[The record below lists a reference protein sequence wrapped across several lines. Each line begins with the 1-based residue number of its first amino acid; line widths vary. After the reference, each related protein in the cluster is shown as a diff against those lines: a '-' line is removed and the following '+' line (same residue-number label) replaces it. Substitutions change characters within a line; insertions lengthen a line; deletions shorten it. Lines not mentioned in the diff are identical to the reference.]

1 MLRDHGQNSL
11 SYVAH
16 DGKEKKQKKYVMGQE
31 KLHFMPVADVTQ
43 TVDLR
48 ILETT
53 DLHVHLH
60 PYDYYADCP
69 NPDFGL
75 ARLAEL
81 VDRARAEVRN
91 TLLFDNG
98 DFLQGTPVGD
108 FCAYDMGLRE
118 GDLHPVMA
126 AMNAMHYDALT
137 IGNHEF
143 NYGLAFLEKSIAR
156 AACPVVSANIA
167 RALGRGP
174 RQDRT
179 LVQPY
184 SLLRR
189 NVRDRIGLTHE
200 ICIGVLGVAPP
211 QIMTWERQQLHGH
224 LDVRDMV
231 ESVSAWVPEMRE
243 AGADLVVLLAHTG
256 IGPLRHT
263 HGMEN
268 AVIPLARIDGVDV
281 VLSGHTHQVF
291 PSRALSDIP
300 SIDVERG
307 TIAGKPA
314 VMSGFFGSHLGVIDL
329 AMQRDGGEWRV
340 VGHHVETRALRDAAI
355 HFPQGTPDRSQ
366 PMHSPKV
373 RKIVERAHHAVLASI
388 RQPIGHCNTP
398 INSFFAFLGHSAA
411 TALVAQAQK
420 EFVAARLDPAL
431 ADLPILSA
439 VSPSKAGGLGGARNY
454 TNIAAGQLTLRS
466 MADLYVYP
474 NKVAASRLTGAQIAL
489 WLERSASAYNQ
500 VHPDIQDQPL
510 MNAAFPGYNFE
521 IIYGLDYEIDLTQ
534 PARFTF
540 DGTEIDAAHSRI
552 RNLRF
557 NGQPLDMDAEFVL
570 CTNNF
575 RAQGA
580 GAFPGTGP
588 ESIVFEHP
596 AIVRDVLRDHVDG
609 QGTLQVDATAPFRL
623 QPIAG
628 ASVVMR
634 TAPAALDHLRL
645 VAPYHPEVLGADKKG
660 FLRLRLSLE

>member
-1 MLRDHGQNSL
+1 
-11 SYVAH
+11 
-16 DGKEKKQKKYVMGQE
+16 MGQE
-31 KLHFMPVADVTQ
+31 KLHFMPDADIGQ

-75 ARLAEL
+75 SRLAEL
-81 VDRARAEVRN
+81 VDCARAETGN

-108 FCAYDMGLRE
+108 FFAYDMGLRA
-118 GDLHPVMA
+118 GDLHPVME
-126 AMNAMHYDALT
+126 AMNAMRYDAIT

-143 NYGLAFLEKSIAR
+143 NYGLDFLEKSLAR
-156 AACPVVSANIA
+156 AEFPVVSSNIV
-167 RALGRGP
+167 RSMGRDP
-174 RQDRT
+174 RHDT
-179 LVQPY
+179 LLVKPY
-184 SLLRR
+184 SLLKRH
-189 NVRDRIGLTHE
+189 VRDRIGLMQELT
-200 ICIGVLGVAPP
+200 IGVLGVAPP
-211 QIMTWERQQLHGH
+211 QIMIWERQQLQGK

-231 ESVSAWVPEMRE
+231 EAVSAWVPEMRE
-243 AGADLVVLLAHTG
+243 AGADLVVLLAHAG

-291 PSRALSDIP
+291 PSRAFVDIP
-300 SIDVERG
+300 SVDVARG

-329 AMQRDGGEWRV
+329 AMRREGGVWRV
-340 VGHHVETRALRDAAI
+340 VNHHVETRALRDASMN
-355 HFPQGTPDRSQ
+355 FPQVAADRSQ
-366 PMHSPKV
+366 PMRSPKV
-373 RKIVERAHHAVLASI
+373 RKIVERAHDAVLASI
-388 RQPIGHCNTP
+388 RQPIGCSEHP
-398 INSFFAFLGHSAA
+398 INSFFVYLGQSAA
-411 TALVAQAQK
+411 TALVAQAQQS
-420 EFVAARLDPAL
+420 FVAARMDPAL
-431 ADLPILSA
+431 ADLPMLSA

-489 WLERSASAYNQ
+489 WLERSASAFNQ
-500 VHPDIQDQPL
+500 IHTDIQDQPL
-510 MNAAFPGYNFE
+510 MNPAFPGYNFE
-521 IIYGLDYEIDLTQ
+521 IIYGLTYDIDLTR
-534 PARFTF
+534 PARFGP
-540 DGTEIDAAHSRI
+540 DGTDLDPTTARI
-552 RNLRF
+552 RNLCF
-557 NGQPLDMDAEFVL
+557 KGAPVDMNAEFIL

-580 GAFPGTGP
+580 GSFPGAAP
-588 ESIVFEHP
+588 ETICFEHP
-596 AIVRDVLRDHVDG
+596 AIVRDVLREHVERQDVLRI
-609 QGTLQVDATAPFRL
+609 QADPPFRL
-623 QPIAG
+623 LPVAG
-628 ASVVMR
+628 ATAMLR
-634 TAPAALDHLRL
+634 TAPAALDHLRQI
-645 VAPYHPEVLGADKKG
+645 AGYAPEVMGADKQG
-660 FLRLRLSLE
+660 FLRLRLSLT

>member
-1 MLRDHGQNSL
+1 
-11 SYVAH
+11 
-16 DGKEKKQKKYVMGQE
+16 MGQE
-31 KLHFMPVADVTQ
+31 KLRFMPVADVRQ

-48 ILETT
+48 ILETS

-75 ARLAEL
+75 SRLAEL
-81 VDRARAEVRN
+81 VDRARAETGN

-108 FCAYDMGLRE
+108 FFAYDMGLRE

-126 AMNAMHYDALT
+126 AMNAMRYDAIT

-143 NYGLAFLEKSIAR
+143 NYGLAFLEKSLAR
-156 AACPVVSANIA
+156 AEFPVVSSNIA
-167 RALGRGP
+167 RGLRATP
-174 RQDRT
+174 RADRM
-179 LVQPY
+179 LVKPY

-189 NVRDRIGLTHE
+189 QVSDRIGLMHDL
-200 ICIGVLGVAPP
+200 CIGVLGVAPP
-211 QIMTWERQQLHGH
+211 QIMTWERQQLQGQ

-268 AVIPLARIDGVDV
+268 AVIPLARIDGVDI

-291 PSRALSDIP
+291 PSRAFADIP
-300 SIDVERG
+300 SVDIERG

-329 AMQRDGGEWRV
+329 SLQREGGVWRV
-340 VGHHVETRALRDAAI
+340 MNHHVETRALRDAAMN
-355 HFPQGTPDRSQ
+355 FPQVAADRSQ
-366 PMHSPKV
+366 PMRSPKV

-388 RQPIGHCNTP
+388 RQPIGQSDVP
-398 INSFFAFLGHSAA
+398 INSFFVYLGQCAA

-420 EFVAARLDPAL
+420 GFVTSRMDPSL
-431 ADLPILSA
+431 EGLPILSA

-489 WLERSASAYNQ
+489 WLERSASAFNQ
-500 VHPDIQDQPL
+500 IQPDMQDQPL
-510 MNAAFPGYNFE
+510 MNPAFPGYNFE
-521 IIYGLDYEIDLTQ
+521 IIYGLEYEIDLTQ
-534 PARFTF
+534 PARFSY
-540 DGTEIDAAHSRI
+540 DGAEIDSGHSRI
-552 RNLRF
+552 RNLRYK
-557 NGQPLDMDAEFVL
+557 GAPLDTEAEFIL

-580 GAFPGTGP
+580 GGFPGAVPDT
-588 ESIVFEHP
+588 ICFENP
-596 AIVRDVLRDHVDG
+596 AIVRDVLREHVEA
-609 QGTLQVDATAPFRL
+609 QDALHIEADAPFRL
-623 QPIAG
+623 LPVAG
-628 ASVVMR
+628 ASVMLR

-645 VAPYHPEVLGADKKG
+645 IADYAPEVIGADKNG